1 MSEIIKLKVRDYY
14 SMNSE
19 KTMPEEVDSTLRW
32 RCRRGMLELD
42 ILFNGFIDKQYTQL
56 SSEQKVTFD
65 QLLDYPDQLLF
76 DLLLGH
82 MQSSDNKVSS
92 LVQTIRQSASV

>member
-1 MSEIIKLKVRDYY
+1 MAEVL
-14 SMNSE
+14 
-19 KTMPEEVDSTLRW
+19 MPDQIDSRLRW

-42 ILFNGFIDKQYTQL
+42 ILLNEFINANYSQL
-56 SSEQKVTFD
+56 DVAQKDVLN

-76 DLLLGH
+76 DLFLGH
-82 MQSSDNKVSS
+82 MQSSDNKVSD